1 MSHTHDITKALLH
14 TNTGEVTTDDRHLA
28 VMHRKEQLDTS
39 TYDGEKLYINVKH
52 AIESDSYASK
62 LLDLSLFSKLC
73 RHAKPKSFSSI
84 CISED
89 VRLLLVYIIAVE
101 SSCVL
106 VGHGG

>member
-1 MSHTHDITKALLH
+1 MSYTHDITKALLH
-14 TNTGEVTTDDRHLA
+14 TNTREVTTDDRDLT
-28 VMHRKEQLDTS
+28 VMQRKEQLDTS
-39 TYDGEKLYINVKH
+39 SYDGEKLCMNVKH

-73 RHAKPKSFSSI
+73 RHAKPKSFSS
-84 CISED
+84 SED
-89 VRLLLVYIIAVE
+89 VRLLLVYSIAVE